1 MIPKARTPGRPKSI
15 AGTFASSV
23 RNDDPDVTKAQID
36 KKRREKK
43 KREKWVTVGKEMKI
57 QLNVD
62 LLARYHD
69 LCENVDNKFGAI
81 AALEKATQND
91 GQLVSEYHSKYGVGR
106 RYSKGPSPQRMDV
119 NSRGVS
125 MYGLEY
131 SDGDQENSAPK
142 IAKFFGKVLAMSDAT
157 IAHVD

>member
-1 MIPKARTPGRPKSI
+1 MQDRVLSEPVWEFLKSTVPNYVQGDMIPKARTPGRPKSI

-69 LCENVDNKFGAI
+69 MCENVDNN
-81 AALEKATQND
+81 LV
-91 GQLVSEYHSKYGVGR
+91 QL
-106 RYSKGPSPQRMDV
+106 
-119 NSRGVS
+119 
-125 MYGLEY
+125 L
-131 SDGDQENSAPK
+131 
-142 IAKFFGKVLAMSDAT
+142 L
-157 IAHVD
+157 